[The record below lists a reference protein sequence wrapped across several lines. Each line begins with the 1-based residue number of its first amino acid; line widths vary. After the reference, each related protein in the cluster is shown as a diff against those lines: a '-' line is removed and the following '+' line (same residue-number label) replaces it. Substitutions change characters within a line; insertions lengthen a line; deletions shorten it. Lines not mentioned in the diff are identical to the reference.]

1 MVVVGGVTN
10 DIRANV
16 EASPG
21 NLAEI
26 LMSLL
31 SPPQPDL
38 PFNANQMSLHR
49 NKKLPRISF
58 RLQKIARR
66 KKNPLV
72 LLSMNFTPA

>member
-16 EASPG
+16 GASPG

-31 SPPQPDL
+31 SPPP
-38 PFNANQMSLHR
+38 P
-49 NKKLPRISF
+49 SF
-58 RLQKIARR
+58 
-66 KKNPLV
+66 
-72 LLSMNFTPA
+72 

>member
-16 EASPG
+16 EASPR

-31 SPPQPDL
+31 PPHHHL
-38 PFNANQMSLHR
+38 LFNANQMRLHH

-58 RLQKIARR
+58 RLQKIAE
-66 KKNPLV
+66 KKNLLV
-72 LLSMNFTPA
+72 LLSMNFTLA

>member
-1 MVVVGGVTN
+1 MAVVGGVTN

-31 SPPQPDL
+31 YTPPP
-38 PFNANQMSLHR
+38 PSFNANQMRLHR

-58 RLQKIARR
+58 RLQKIAG
-66 KKNPLV
+66 KKRLV